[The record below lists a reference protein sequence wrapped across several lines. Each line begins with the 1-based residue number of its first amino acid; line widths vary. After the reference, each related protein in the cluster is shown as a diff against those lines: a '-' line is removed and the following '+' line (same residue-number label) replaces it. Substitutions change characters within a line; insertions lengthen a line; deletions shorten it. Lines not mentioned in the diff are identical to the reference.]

1 MERLLSIPDGEA
13 EQTFKALEQ
22 SNIFYAS
29 LSRLTMQALVHPVKI
44 LHKNVKQFYHN
55 SRTYLLTEQYE

>member
-13 EQTFKALEQ
+13 EQIFKALEQ

-29 LSRLTMQALVHPVKI
+29 LSRLPMQALVHPVKI
-44 LHKNVKQFYHN
+44 LH
-55 SRTYLLTEQYE
+55 